1 VVMSSDVR
9 LVGRVALWTLALA
22 CGAAA
27 TFCLVVAVLTLVRE
41 EAVPDV
47 GFLYLPGIAVFAL
60 GAAFSAVTARERLRR
75 GHPMASPRM
84 RVNPLVVV
92 SLVGVALAFTAL
104 PWMFRGVP
112 AAPRPDCP
120 FPLTAKS
127 TVTCVSERD
136 YQLAGAAGQ
145 RFVTGLCVGL
155 FVQFARNATNEARRS
170 APRRP
175 QQSTVEIR

>member
-1 VVMSSDVR
+1 M
-9 LVGRVALWTLALA
+9 RVARWTLALA

-27 TFCLVVAVLTLVRE
+27 TFCLVVAVLTLVRGHV
-41 EAVPDV
+41 VPDV
-47 GFLYLPGIAVFAL
+47 GFLYLPGIVVFAL
-60 GAAFSAVTARERLRR
+60 GAAVSAVAVRERLRR
-75 GHPMASPRM
+75 GHPMSSPRM

-92 SLVGVALAFTAL
+92 SLIGVALAFTAL

-112 AAPRPDCP
+112 AAPRPECA
-120 FPLTAKS
+120 FPLIAKG

-136 YQLAGAAGQ
+136 YQLAGAAWQ

-155 FVQFARNATNEARRS
+155 FVQFARNATIEARR
-170 APRRP
+170 PEP